1 MDDEYPKRRT
11 VKYRKTSKRG
21 QSSAVIAQRKALR
34 LAARSV
40 ASRHYYAPGP
50 YPAGELKGMD
60 TNIQYVPGIVNTT
73 NTNANILALNLV
85 RTGTGSWNRIGK
97 RICSKSLRI
106 QGRAYCSMTQDA
118 TNDVYGNLL
127 RMIVVWDKQPSGG
140 AYPTFDN
147 IFSVTDQAGVETS
160 TWYSPRAFDTA
171 DRYKVIKDWTIKVEP
186 DVYPSAS
193 NFAQYIF
200 DIDEYI
206 SLPNLETNYSG
217 QSTPMDIPDI
227 NSGALYFIARAA
239 TNTVNVTQW
248 AIDATAR
255 LRYTDL

>member
-1 MDDEYPKRRT
+1 MDDEYPKRNT
-11 VKYRKTSKRG
+11 VKYRKTSKRS

-50 YPAGELKGMD
+50 YPAGVLKGMD
-60 TNIQYVPGIVNTT
+60 TNIQYPPGIVNTT

-85 RTGTGSWNRIGK
+85 RTGTGSWNRIGR

-106 QGRAYCSMTQDA
+106 LGRAYCSMTQDA

-127 RMIVVWDKQPSGG
+127 RMIVVWDKQPLGG

-160 TWYSPRAFDTA
+160 MWYSPRAFDTA

-193 NFAQYIF
+193 NFAQYVF

-206 SLPNLETNYSG
+206 QPAQPRDQL
-217 QSTPMDIPDI
+217 
-227 NSGALYFIARAA
+227 
-239 TNTVNVTQW
+239 
-248 AIDATAR
+248 
-255 LRYTDL
+255 LRSVHSNGHP

>member
-1 MDDEYPKRRT
+1 
-11 VKYRKTSKRG
+11 
-21 QSSAVIAQRKALR
+21 
-34 LAARSV
+34 
-40 ASRHYYAPGP
+40 
-50 YPAGELKGMD
+50 
-60 TNIQYVPGIVNTT
+60 
-73 NTNANILALNLV
+73 
-85 RTGTGSWNRIGK
+85 
-97 RICSKSLRI
+97 
-106 QGRAYCSMTQDA
+106 MTQDA
-118 TNDVYGNLL
+118 ANDVYGNIL
-127 RMIVVWDKQPSGG
+127 RMIVVWDKQPLGG

-171 DRYKVIKDWTIKVEP
+171 DRYKVIKDWKIKVEP
-186 DVYPSAS
+186 EVYPSAS
-193 NFAQYIF
+193 NFAQYVF

-239 TNTVNVTQW
+239 TNTANVTQW